1 MSAVLSELYFL
12 PCVGVFQHYAQAET
26 IVLEA
31 HENYQ
36 KGSYRNRCHI
46 LGANGLQRLSLPLA
60 KGKNNQ
66 LNIREVQLSHEQ
78 DWPRQHWQSIR
89 SAYGNAPFFFYY
101 ADQMEESIRH
111 ETSSLWDYNSGLL
124 QTIFQLLQWDKK
136 LESSSV
142 YLPKQADQPG
152 DIRTLFSPK
161 HFADEQ
167 NFDWPT
173 YAQVF
178 QERHGFVGNLSIL
191 DLLFCMGPQA
201 SLYLSAE
208 RTKVPINNI

>member
-1 MSAVLSELYFL
+1 MSAVLSELHFL

-66 LNIREVQLSHEQ
+66 LNIRDVQLSHEQ

-101 ADQMEESIRH
+101 ADQMEESIRQ
-111 ETSSLWDYNSGLL
+111 ESSSLWDYNMGLL
-124 QTIFQLLQWDKK
+124 QTVFQLLQWDKK
-136 LESSSV
+136 LESSSA
-142 YLPKQADQPG
+142 YQPRQTNQPG

-167 NFDWPT
+167 NLDWPA

-201 SLYLSAE
+201 SLYLSSA
-208 RTKVPINNI
+208 RTKDTDK

>member
-1 MSAVLSELYFL
+1 MSAVLSELHFL

-66 LNIREVQLSHEQ
+66 LNIRDVKLSHEQ

-101 ADQMEESIRH
+101 ADQMEESIRQ
-111 ETSSLWDYNSGLL
+111 ESSSLWDYNMGLL
-124 QTIFQLLQWDKK
+124 QTVFQLLQWDKK
-136 LESSSV
+136 LESSSA
-142 YLPKQADQPG
+142 YQPRQTNQPG

-167 NFDWPT
+167 NLDWPA

-201 SLYLSAE
+201 NLYLRAE
-208 RTKVPINNI
+208 ITSQ

>member
-1 MSAVLSELYFL
+1 MSAVLSELHFL

-66 LNIREVQLSHEQ
+66 LNIRDVQLSHEQ

-101 ADQMEESIRH
+101 ADQMEESIRQ
-111 ETSSLWDYNSGLL
+111 ESSSLWDYNMGLL
-124 QTIFQLLQWDKK
+124 QTVFQLLQWDKK
-136 LESSSV
+136 LESSSA
-142 YLPKQADQPG
+142 YQPRQTDQPG

-161 HFADEQ
+161 HFANEQ
-167 NFDWPT
+167 NLDWPA

-201 SLYLSAE
+201 NLYLRAE
-208 RTKVPINNI
+208 ITSQ

>member
-1 MSAVLSELYFL
+1 MSAVLSELHFL

-101 ADQMEESIRH
+101 ADQIEASIRH
-111 ETSSLWDYNSGLL
+111 ETSSLWDYNYGLL

-136 LESSSV
+136 LASSSA

-152 DIRTLFSPK
+152 DIRALFSPK

-167 NFDWPT
+167 NINWPT
-173 YAQVF
+173 
-178 QERHGFVGNLSIL
+178 
-191 DLLFCMGPQA
+191 
-201 SLYLSAE
+201 
-208 RTKVPINNI
+208 